1 MSGHEVDPSEASG
14 DADRLNPRLTAEG
27 IYGIIIS
34 AGVLASWR
42 GSSLFHLALAALI
55 TLLIYWAAERYAR
68 IIAERIKDGRRPTWP
83 ELRAELAHGW
93 GIVTTSFIPLAVLL
107 VSSLLGAKKST
118 AVLDALIA
126 STVLLCLAG
135 WEVGRDGR
143 LRTGER
149 VVSALIAGT
158 FGFAMILL
166 KMTLH

>member
-1 MSGHEVDPSEASG
+1 MSGDEVDPSQAIRASE
-14 DADRLNPRLTAEG
+14 RLNPRLTAEG

-42 GSSLFHLALAALI
+42 GSSLLHLALAALV

-68 IIAERIKDGRRPTWP
+68 IIATRIEDGRRPTWP
-83 ELRAELAHGW
+83 ELRGELSRGW
-93 GIVTTSFIPLAVLL
+93 AIVTTSFIPLLVLL
-107 VSSLLGAKKST
+107 VSSLLGTKKST

-149 VVSALIAGT
+149 LVSALIAGT
-158 FGFAMILL
+158 FGFAMIIL
-166 KMTLH
+166 KTTLH